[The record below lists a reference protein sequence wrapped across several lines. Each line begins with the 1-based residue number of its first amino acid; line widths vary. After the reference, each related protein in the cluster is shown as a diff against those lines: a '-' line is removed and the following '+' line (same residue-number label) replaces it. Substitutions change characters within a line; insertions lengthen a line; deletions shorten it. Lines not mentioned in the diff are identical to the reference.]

1 MHRWQRLAVNDKPYS
16 LHHCLGLAG
25 GVVGSEVLVLL
36 HLLLHGE
43 HLRLELVTHCRE
55 CVADVVGQLLVELAL
70 QVRRTHPISHVP
82 DRYRGKIVC
91 TCNMIVTKGFYGGV
105 FPCVWKVNRSN
116 CM

>member
-1 MHRWQRLAVNDKPYS
+1 MNDKPYS

-70 QVRRTHPISHVP
+70 QVRRTHPISHMSS
-82 DRYRGKIVC
+82 RYTGKIVC
-91 TCNMIVTKGFYGGV
+91 
-105 FPCVWKVNRSN
+105 NRN
-116 CM
+116 FM